1 MSAIQFKP
9 EPSSDRGEIH
19 RSRAAR
25 SMGKSAGATLIE
37 LGITLAGGGS
47 SPAIPGLCSRCRS
60 GRNVQSSSAQYPS
73 VFCSEQCEQEFIRTA
88 LASLTLE
95 DCIRIHGRLEDLLMH
110 APEPA
115 V

>member
-1 MSAIQFKP
+1 
-9 EPSSDRGEIH
+9 
-19 RSRAAR
+19 
-25 SMGKSAGATLIE
+25 MGKSAGATLIE
-37 LGITLAGGGS
+37 IGIALAGAES

-60 GRNVQSSSAQYPS
+60 GRNAQSSTSHYPN

-95 DCIRIHGRLEDLLMH
+95 DCIRMHGRLDNLLMR
-110 APEPA
+110 AQELA